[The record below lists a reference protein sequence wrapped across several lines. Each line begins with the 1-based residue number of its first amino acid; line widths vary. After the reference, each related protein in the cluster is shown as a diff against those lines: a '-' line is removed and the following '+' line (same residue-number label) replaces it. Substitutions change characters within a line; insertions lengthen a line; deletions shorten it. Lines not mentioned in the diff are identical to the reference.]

1 MKRIFTIVLAA
12 LAIACTPAKQQIR
25 TGDLFFVGI
34 PGDYQIE
41 DDSMDAAIIEST
53 VSDELN
59 LIHAGILEVADD
71 GIWVI
76 DATLKYGVDRHP
88 LDTML
93 RQFTLKDGSMPTFIV
108 KRLKEGYRSEDI
120 DNAMALCGLPY
131 DDAFL
136 PDNGKFYCTEL
147 IRESY
152 RKQDGEF
159 IFPQKPMNWKNS
171 EGEIPPYWTELFGL
185 LGMDV
190 PQDVPGTNP
199 HDMALLPILE
209 DVDVDLLSLRKD

>member
-1 MKRIFTIVLAA
+1 MKRFLPIFFSVLVF
-12 LAIACTPAKQQIR
+12 ACAPAKEEIK

-34 PGDYQIE
+34 PGDYSIE
-41 DDSMDAAIIEST
+41 EDSMDAAIIEST

-71 GIWVI
+71 GVWVI

-93 RQFTLKDGSMPTFIV
+93 RQFTLKNGDMPTFIV
-108 KRLKEGYRSEDI
+108 KRLRRGYGPEFL
-120 DNAMALCGLPY
+120 DNAKALCGLPY

-152 RKQDGEF
+152 RDSDGEY

-171 EGEIPPYWTELFGL
+171 EGEIPVYWTELFGL

-209 DVDVDLLSLRKD
+209 DVDIDLLSLRKD